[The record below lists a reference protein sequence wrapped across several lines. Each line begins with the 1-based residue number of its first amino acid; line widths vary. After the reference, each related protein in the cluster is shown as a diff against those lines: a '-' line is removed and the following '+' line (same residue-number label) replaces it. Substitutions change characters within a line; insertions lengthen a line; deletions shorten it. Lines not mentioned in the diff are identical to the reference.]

1 MSKNYKK
8 ILFHNNKGGVG
19 KTLLT
24 ANFAAFLADKGKKVL
39 LIDFDRNRT
48 LTKHFSNTSQEESF
62 KIFVKNETPKI
73 IETDFKNIWIV
84 PGDSKIEPYLSF
96 PSMEASFRRFE
107 KEHFNNFDYI
117 FFDLHPTSTNATN
130 LSYMLAD
137 SIILVSDTSLSSV
150 EIAVESVNDWEYTF
164 KESNLPTNVLKG
176 IILNKY
182 NGSKQSILALEYLK
196 TEKEKYLFKTII
208 PVQDN
213 IAKSISK
220 NEKWMFNVYSFRDE
234 FLKLTDEL
242 KEREVL

>member
-1 MSKNYKK
+1 
-8 ILFHNNKGGVG
+8 
-19 KTLLT
+19 
-24 ANFAAFLADKGKKVL
+24 
-39 LIDFDRNRT
+39 
-48 LTKHFSNTSQEESF
+48 
-62 KIFVKNETPKI
+62 
-73 IETDFKNIWIV
+73 
-84 PGDSKIEPYLSF
+84 
-96 PSMEASFRRFE
+96 
-107 KEHFNNFDYI
+107 
-117 FFDLHPTSTNATN
+117 
-130 LSYMLAD
+130 MLAD